1 MKFHER
7 SVLPYCHGAS
17 PVDKEG
23 YLQKK
28 GELNT
33 SYQRR
38 WFVLKGN
45 LLFYFER
52 RFERDPLG
60 FIVLEGCSVE
70 LCESEEEFAF
80 ALVYKDPGL
89 RMYKMAA
96 ESQASL
102 EAWIKVLLAASYNY
116 LKMLVGDLQRQY
128 KELCPSTNEAVF
140 PCDTLLTLLSPD
152 SFLCVPGS
160 GEASKT
166 GRGRSQSTGAVESV
180 VQAKPPKKS
189 PKMWAKRVHPAP
201 NSTRV
206 EAPHSLPR
214 DPAVGP
220 EDGGTI
226 PWEEFAQ
233 LHMFFGEQVLLLR
246 RTWQE
251 QQAQQRGPDV
261 PDEADKDLID
271 WG

>member
-7 SVLPYCHGAS
+7 SVLPYCHGHS

-23 YLQKK
+23 YLNKK

-52 RFERDPLG
+52 RGERDPLG
-60 FIVLEGCSVE
+60 LIVLEGCSVE
-70 LCESEEEFAF
+70 LCESDEEFAF
-80 ALVYKDPGL
+80 ALVYNDPGL

-116 LKMLVGDLQRQY
+116 LKMLVGDLKRQY
-128 KELCPSTNEAVF
+128 EELS
-140 PCDTLLTLLSPD
+140 LLSGKAALPGNALLSPD
-152 SFLCVPGS
+152 FSFWGPQGDGVVKCNMGNTGS
-160 GEASKT
+160 G
-166 GRGRSQSTGAVESV
+166 G
-180 VQAKPPKKS
+180 QAKPPKRS

-201 NSTRV
+201 CGVRL
-206 EAPHSLPR
+206 EAPGQFLEVVTGNAAPLPQ
-214 DPAVGP
+214 GKEIGL
-220 EDGGTI
+220 EDFTL
-226 PWEEFAQ
+226 
-233 LHMFFGEQVLLLR
+233 LHRVFGEEVVLLR
-246 RTWQE
+246 RAWQE
-251 QQAQQRGPDV
+251 KQVGPDI
-261 PDEADKDLID
+261 PDGKDEDLID
-271 WG
+271 LG